1 MSINRILIVEDNQN
15 NMTLIADILDSL
27 QYDVIKAKDGEQG
40 VTLASNEHPDL
51 ILMDLSLPLKD
62 GWQATRELKSSEHTR
77 HVPVVALTAHA
88 LDGDRE
94 KALAAGCDDY
104 LSKPIDLQELDH
116 ILKKY
121 LG

>member
-1 MSINRILIVEDNQN
+1 VEDNQN